1 MPVACSCRAHRQSR
15 AMRPAPTA
23 ALLIG
28 FLIVTCLFSA
38 PVSAQHVLIV
48 EHKKKPH
55 IVRRVSRSQPFVE
68 IDGKLVAASGSRFAL
83 HKVPEYLPV
92 FIAVRNVKVKTA
104 AIQVQDT
111 GSLIN
116 NEFRFSANF
125 VSAHE
130 LENVFVALELIFES
144 GEKSIFLYE
153 LGRLRPDH
161 PRSLDLAARTGVPLG
176 SGRYQ
181 LHLFTNGAEV
191 LHSLQPF
198 GYRES
203 MLDRMIAKRVEGRA
217 DGPPAPF
224 IGPPPEYP
232 SRLEKTNTKGRALI
246 RLRVRT
252 SGAILDPEVVEA
264 SDPAFGEA
272 AVESLRQWRFLPRI
286 KAGRP
291 VEATVNMPIEFVPPQ
306 PAEKS

>member
-1 MPVACSCRAHRQSR
+1 
-15 AMRPAPTA
+15 MRPAPSARLLGLLLA
-23 ALLIG
+23 ASL
-28 FLIVTCLFSA
+28 VHA
-38 PVSAQHVLIV
+38 PLAAQHVLIA

-68 IDGKLVAASGSRFAL
+68 IDGKLVAASGHRFAL

-92 FIAVRNVKVKTA
+92 FVAVRNVKVKTTA
-104 AIQVQDT
+104 VQLQGS

-125 VSAHE
+125 VSAHD
-130 LENVFVALELIFES
+130 LENVFVALELHFES

-153 LGRLRPDH
+153 IGRLRPDR
-161 PRSLDLAARTGVPLG
+161 PRSLDLAAPTSVPLG

-198 GYRES
+198 AYRES
-203 MLDRMIAKRVEGRA
+203 MLDRMIAKRVAGRA

-232 SRLEKTNTKGRALI
+232 SRLEKTNTKGSALV

-252 SGAILDPEVVEA
+252 TGAIVDPEIVEA

-272 AVESLRQWRFLPRI
+272 AVEALRQWRFIPRI
-286 KAGRP
+286 KGGRP
-291 VEATVNMPIEFVPPQ
+291 VDATVNMPIDFVPPL
-306 PAEKS
+306 PPEKS